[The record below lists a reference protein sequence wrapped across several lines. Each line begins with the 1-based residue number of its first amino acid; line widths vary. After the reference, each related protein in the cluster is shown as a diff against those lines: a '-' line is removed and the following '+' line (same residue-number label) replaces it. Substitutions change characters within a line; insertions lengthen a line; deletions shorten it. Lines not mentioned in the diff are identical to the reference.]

1 MNDLIINTTA
11 YYIVTVILYVIA
23 VIFFVMLFSAKL
35 REIVYTYFQKLAKS
49 ITDLKFYP
57 TLRSKI
63 QSFFTEPMKKALAF
77 LFGFISNISLYFKKA
92 EEFFTGKMLPLII
105 EPVNIAS
112 LLLRKVYTDS
122 QTAVISV
129 MAGLIV
135 AFYFILTIF

>member
-11 YYIVTVILYVIA
+11 YYIITVISYLLA
-23 VIFFVMLFSAKL
+23 VIFFMLLVSSKVKK
-35 REIVYTYFQKLAKS
+35 IVFANFGKIAKS

-63 QSFFTEPMKKALAF
+63 QSFFTEPMKKAMAF
-77 LFGFISNISLYFKKA
+77 LFGFISNVSVYFKKA
-92 EEFFTGKMLPLII
+92 EEFFTGKILPTIV

-112 LLLRKVYTDS
+112 LLLRKAYTDS

-129 MAGLIV
+129 VAALIV

>member
-23 VIFFVMLFSAKL
+23 VLFFVMHFSAKVK
-35 REIVYTYFQKLAKS
+35 EIVYTFFQKSAKS
-49 ITDLKFYP
+49 ITNRKFYP
-57 TLRSKI
+57 AFRTNVSKLFGGPLKKIWSVTFRFISSISVYFRKAEDYFTSKI
-63 QSFFTEPMKKALAF
+63 
-77 LFGFISNISLYFKKA
+77 
-92 EEFFTGKMLPLII
+92 LPLVI

-112 LLLRKVYTDS
+112 LLIRKVYTDS

-129 MAGLIV
+129 MAALIV

>member
-1 MNDLIINTTA
+1 LNDLIINTTA

-23 VIFFVMLFSAKL
+23 VIFFVMLFSAKF